1 MMNALNLNY
10 LLGRRQEEK
19 MSELSLLLV
28 EDEPNLGQTLRDYLR
43 TKRFEVEL
51 AINCAEAR
59 IKFKERNPAIVI
71 LDIGLPDGDGISLAK
86 EFRDF
91 RKDCVLLFCT
101 ALNDPSLRVEGL
113 ELGAEDYI
121 TKPFE
126 LKELTLR
133 LDRIL
138 KSRKVTLHNPDEY
151 KFGNLTFWP
160 KRFELRD
167 AHGHILPIGLKE
179 CAILEL
185 LISKQNEV
193 VARDLMIESIWGENS
208 FPTNRTIDNYI
219 VKLRRWADS
228 DPSNSLQIISV
239 RGIGYKLEF
248 KGN

>member
-1 MMNALNLNY
+1 MIN
-10 LLGRRQEEK
+10 
-19 MSELSLLLV
+19 LSLLLV

-43 TKRFEVEL
+43 AKKFQVEL
-51 AINCAEAR
+51 AATCAEAR
-59 IKFKERNPAIVI
+59 KKFDEIRPAIAI
-71 LDIGLPDGDGISLAK
+71 LDIGLPDGSGIELARELRAK
-86 EFRDF
+86 

-101 ALNDPSLRVEGL
+101 ALNDPTLRVEGL

-138 KSRKVTLHNPDEY
+138 RTQSKIMVNKDEFR
-151 KFGNLTFWP
+151 FGKLIFWP
-160 KRFELRD
+160 KRFEMQD
-167 AHGHILPIGLKE
+167 ADGSVSSIGQKE

-185 LISKQNEV
+185 LLEKKNEV
-193 VARDLMIESIWGENS
+193 VTRDEMIENIWGEDS

-219 VKLRRWADS
+219 VKLRRWAES
-228 DPSNSLQIISV
+228 DETAGLRITSV
-239 RGIGYKLEF
+239 RGVGYKLEW

>member
-1 MMNALNLNY
+1 
-10 LLGRRQEEK
+10 
-19 MSELSLLLV
+19 MSELSLLIV

-43 TKRFEVEL
+43 AKKFAVEL
-51 AINCAEAR
+51 ATSCEEAR
-59 IKFKERNPAIVI
+59 YKFIELPPAIVI
-71 LDIGLPDGDGISLAK
+71 LDIGLPDGSGIDLAR
-86 EFRDF
+86 EFRAA

-101 ALNDPSLRVEGL
+101 ALNDPALRVEGL

-138 KSRKVTLHNPDEY
+138 RSRQVTLHNPDTY
-151 KFGNLTFWP
+151 SFGKLVFWP
-160 KRFELRD
+160 KRFEIRD
-167 AHGHILPIGLKE
+167 ANGAVSSLGQKE

-185 LISKQNEV
+185 LIDRKNEV
-193 VARDLMIESIWGENS
+193 VARDEMIESIWGENS

-219 VKLRRWADS
+219 VRIRKWADS
-228 DPSNSLQIISV
+228 DLASELTITSV
-239 RGIGYKLEF
+239 RGIGYKLEW

>member
-1 MMNALNLNY
+1 MSNY
-10 LLGRRQEEK
+10 
-19 MSELSLLLV
+19 SVLLV

-51 AINCAEAR
+51 APSCQDAR
-59 IKFKERNPAIVI
+59 VRFKEILPAIVI
-71 LDIGLPDGDGISLAK
+71 LDIGLPDGDGISLAR
-86 EFRDF
+86 EFRNE

-101 ALNDPSLRVEGL
+101 ALNDPVLRVEGL

-138 KSRKVTLHNPDEY
+138 NSRRIALQNPDEIR
-151 KFGNLTFWP
+151 FGRLTFWP
-160 KRFELRD
+160 KRFEIKDSGGIISSLSQ
-167 AHGHILPIGLKE
+167 KE

-185 LISKQNEV
+185 LIEKKNQV
-193 VARDLMIESIWGENS
+193 VARDEMIESIWGEDS

-219 VKLRRWADS
+219 VKLRKWAES
-228 DPSNSLQIISV
+228 DQDAIQISSV
-239 RGIGYKLEF
+239 RGIGYKLDV
-248 KGN
+248 KG

>member
-1 MMNALNLNY
+1 
-10 LLGRRQEEK
+10 

-43 TKRFEVEL
+43 AKKFTVEL
-51 AINCAEAR
+51 ATTCAEAR
-59 IKFKERNPAIVI
+59 QSFKNNPPAIAI
-71 LDIGLPDGDGISLAK
+71 LDIGLPDGDGISLAR
-86 EFRDF
+86 EFRQL

-113 ELGAEDYI
+113 ELGAEDYV

-138 KSRKVTLHNPDEY
+138 KSRQITLHNPEEY
-151 KFGNLTFWP
+151 SFGKLKFWP
-160 KRFELRD
+160 KRFEIQDGDGTVSSLSQ
-167 AHGHILPIGLKE
+167 KE

-185 LISKQNEV
+185 LVQKKNEV
-193 VARDLMIESIWGENS
+193 VARDEMIESIWGENS

-219 VKLRRWADS
+219 VRLRKWADS
-228 DPSNSLQIISV
+228 DSDKKVQITSV
-239 RGIGYKLEF
+239 RGIGYKLEL
-248 KGN
+248 KGS

>member
-1 MMNALNLNY
+1 MLN
-10 LLGRRQEEK
+10 
-19 MSELSLLLV
+19 LSLLLV

-43 TKRFEVEL
+43 AKKFQVEL
-51 AINCAEAR
+51 AITCAEAKE
-59 IKFKERNPAIVI
+59 KFKALTPAIVI
-71 LDIGLPDGDGISLAK
+71 LDIGLPDGSGIDLAR
-86 EFRDF
+86 EFRQQ

-101 ALNDPSLRVEGL
+101 ALNDPYLRVEGL

-138 KSRKVTLHNPDEY
+138 KSRQFTFYNPDEMR
-151 KFGNLTFWP
+151 FGKLIFWP
-160 KRFELRD
+160 KRFEIQDGNAEVTSL
-167 AHGHILPIGLKE
+167 GQKE

-185 LISKQNEV
+185 FLERKNDV
-193 VARDLMIESIWGENS
+193 VSRDEMIETIWGENS

-219 VKLRRWADS
+219 VKLRKWADS
-228 DPSNSLQIISV
+228 DDTGSLRITSV
-239 RGIGYKLEF
+239 RGIGYKLEL

>member
-1 MMNALNLNY
+1 MVSLN
-10 LLGRRQEEK
+10 
-19 MSELSLLLV
+19 LLLV

-43 TKRFEVEL
+43 AKKFQVEL
-51 AINCAEAR
+51 AASCAEAR
-59 IKFKERNPAIVI
+59 LKFKEFSPAVAI
-71 LDIGLPDGDGISLAK
+71 LDIGLPDGSGIELAR
-86 EFRDF
+86 EFRQA

-101 ALNDPSLRVEGL
+101 ALNDPYLRVEGL

-138 KSRKVTLHNPDEY
+138 RSREFTMQNPDER
-151 KFGNLTFWP
+151 KFGKLYFWP
-160 KRFELRD
+160 KRFEIQDGSGEISSLSQ
-167 AHGHILPIGLKE
+167 KE

-185 LISKQNEV
+185 FLEKRNEV
-193 VARDLMIESIWGENS
+193 VSRDEMIEGIWGENS

-219 VKLRRWADS
+219 VKLRKWAES
-228 DPSNSLQIISV
+228 DPSGAVKITSV
-239 RGIGYKLEF
+239 RSIGYKLEL

>member
-1 MMNALNLNY
+1 
-10 LLGRRQEEK
+10 
-19 MSELSLLLV
+19 MSEQSLLLV

-51 AINCAEAR
+51 ATNCSEAR

-86 EFRDF
+86 EFRYQ
-91 RKDCVLLFCT
+91 RKDCVILFCT

-138 KSRKVTLHNPDEY
+138 KSRRVTLHNPDEY
-151 KFGNLTFWP
+151 KFGELIFWP
-160 KRFELRD
+160 KRFELQD
-167 AHGHILPIGLKE
+167 AQGNLFAIGLKE

-219 VKLRRWADS
+219 VKLRKWADS
-228 DPSNSLQIISV
+228 DPSHSLQIISV

-248 KGN
+248 KGH